1 MNNNF
6 TIIVETGQGR
16 AAYPATGL
24 EDAFAIYREQ
34 FETYQDCQVH
44 LMRDMP
50 SVTAAVNAAGRGGI
64 AEAVERA
71 HDSRK
76 IEKHKQ
82 IDSKYLKQQTEGADP
97 SNPLYKKVVVM
108 SGTFGLIKM
117 ERNEVAAAL
126 QALGAKVN
134 RSVSNTIQVFVQG
147 DRAGDSKVNGVKAL
161 RASGRDVRI
170 ITPVELK
177 EIIDKYI

>member
-24 EDAFAIYREQ
+24 EEAFAIYREQ

-44 LMRDMP
+44 LLRDMP
-50 SVTAAVNAAGRGGI
+50 SATATGKGGI

-147 DRAGDSKVNGVKAL
+147 DRAGDSKVNEVKAL